1 MSIGLTDELE
11 VKTKK
16 GKLTAAKQVFLEGD
30 QENLQQIGDKTHQL
44 ENAIKDITATG
55 GASTANAVSY
65 NNETSGMTAVTAQ
78 GAIDELVTK
87 NKSQD
92 TIIGTK
98 AEKAD
103 VQSSVSELKAKN
115 TSQDAEIAK
124 KANSADVASQMQTEQ
139 TRVNAELG
147 KKFDKKSILQES
159 GEADDK
165 VMSQKAVTSLSKS
178 FPSVFNNGVTF
189 IPLVLAHEFT
199 AINQSINI
207 KTPSLSGN
215 FRLLVTANIANALVR
230 FIAISIND
238 ANGTSYKSNPDF
250 SYKQRFV
257 FDLENVSG
265 LSSITF
271 GTYGKQE
278 ATFKPCVVSAVL
290 YNKNA
295 EDFVD
300 IWKDIDN
307 GKANKSEVD
316 SLVKKIE
323 DKISSNEGTTI
334 ECSESF
340 ICPVG
345 ETIQIFYKSIF
356 NGININDFIISCR
369 SNVGKSYPRYFEYKP
384 TELGNKS
391 VTFSLCK
398 FDGYEYKVV
407 STKSVTIEC
416 IQHPKSSSKNILI
429 IGDSLTLYNSMQDE
443 ILRRINKEGGEPEG
457 YKLACNFLGRKTTS
471 NGTKF
476 EGISGYSWQKY
487 TTRLGRSFKFTVPS
501 TTNTSVGSKYKVQMN
516 DGSNKNLQVIEVN
529 ISNDNSAS
537 SYIKLVFD
545 SDYDDLKKN
554 PLTNGTL
561 SKVSG
566 SGDTNISYTQYEV
579 ESYSPFVNNN
589 DEVDFKP
596 YFDQYCNGKVDI
608 MVIELGTN
616 DITSLLNKNLNTF
629 DLINY
634 YINLHCGK
642 FISKLHEQ
650 YPNTQ
655 LVILGLHKCSQ
666 NGGMSNVSN
675 TNDPIRY
682 CRYIFKWN
690 EALKNMA
697 KESDYTHYIDV
708 NAQFDSENSY
718 DNNVTKQVNLRS
730 SKVEPIDYNSVHPIT
745 SGLQLIADS
754 VVRYLCKIL

>member
-1 MSIGLTDELE
+1 MTKIQDLRQLAHTI
-11 VKTKK
+11 KTETKV
-16 GKLTAAKQVFLEGD
+16 GGNTADRVGSAFEGVADALEG
-30 QENLQQIGDKTHQL
+30 
-44 ENAIKDITATG
+44 
-55 GASTANAVSY
+55 
-65 NNETSGMTAVTAQ
+65 
-78 GAIDELVTK
+78 
-87 NKSQD
+87 
-92 TIIGTK
+92 
-98 AEKAD
+98 
-103 VQSSVSELKAKN
+103 
-115 TSQDAEIAK
+115 
-124 KANSADVASQMQTEQ
+124 TEQ
-139 TRVNAELG
+139 IAEMDKAVQEVQQKVEASKAQIQSLVNALPVVQQTG
-147 KKFDKKSILQES
+147 DSTTS
-159 GEADDK
+159 

-178 FPSVFNNGVTF
+178 FPSIFNNGATF

-199 AINQSINI
+199 AINQSIDI
-207 KTPSLSGN
+207 KLDNLSGN
-215 FRLLVTANIANALVR
+215 FRLLVTANFVDKFGN
-230 FIAISIND
+230 SITIGITD
-238 ANGTSYKSNPDF
+238 ANGTSYKNIPDF

-265 LSSITF
+265 LSKVTF
-271 GTYGKQE
+271 GTYGIQ
-278 ATFKPCVVSAVL
+278 ATFKPCVFSAVL
-290 YNKNA
+290 YNKNT

-300 IWKDIDN
+300 IWKAIDEEKVN
-307 GKANKSEVD
+307 TSEVN

-369 SNVGKSYPRYFEYKP
+369 SNVGKSYPRYFEYKA

-391 VTFSLCK
+391 VTFNLCK

-416 IQHPKSSSKNILI
+416 IEHPKLSSKNILI

-443 ILRRINKEGGEPEG
+443 ILRRINNEGGEPEG

-471 NGTKF
+471 NGTKY

-487 TTRLGRSFKFTVPS
+487 TTRLGRSFKFTVTS
-501 TTNTSVGSKYKVQMN
+501 TTNTSVGSKYRVQMDN
-516 DGSNKNLQVIEVN
+516 GSTKNLQVIEVN
-529 ISNDNSAS
+529 ISSITSVS
-537 SYIKLVFD
+537 SYIKLIYDNDF
-545 SDYDDLKKN
+545 DDLRQN
-554 PLTNGTL
+554 PISSGTL
-561 SKVSG
+561 VKISG
-566 SGDTNISYTQYEV
+566 SGDTNISYTQYEI

-596 YFDQYCNGKVDI
+596 YFNQYCNGKVDI
-608 MVIELGTN
+608 MIIELGTN

-629 DLINY
+629 DLIND
-634 YINLHCGK
+634 YINLYCKK
-642 FISKLHEQ
+642 FILKLHEQ

-666 NGGMSNVSN
+666 NGGMNNITN
-675 TNDPIRY
+675 TSDKARY
-682 CRYIFKWN
+682 CRYLFKWN
-690 EALKNMA
+690 KALQDMA

>member
-1 MSIGLTDELE
+1 MTKIQDLRQLAHTI
-11 VKTKK
+11 KTETKV
-16 GKLTAAKQVFLEGD
+16 GGNTADRVGSAFEGVADALQVD
-30 QENLQQIGDKTHQL
+30 ASKAQI
-44 ENAIKDITATG
+44 
-55 GASTANAVSY
+55 
-65 NNETSGMTAVTAQ
+65 
-78 GAIDELVTK
+78 
-87 NKSQD
+87 
-92 TIIGTK
+92 
-98 AEKAD
+98 
-103 VQSSVSELKAKN
+103 QSL
-115 TSQDAEIAK
+115 
-124 KANSADVASQMQTEQ
+124 
-139 TRVNAELG
+139 VNALPVVQQTG
-147 KKFDKKSILQES
+147 DSTTS
-159 GEADDK
+159 

-178 FPSVFNNGVTF
+178 FPSIFNNGATF

-199 AINQSINI
+199 AINQSIDI
-207 KTPSLSGN
+207 KLDNLSGN
-215 FRLLVTANIANALVR
+215 FRLLVTANFVDKFGN
-230 FIAISIND
+230 SITIGITD
-238 ANGTSYKSNPDF
+238 ANGTSYKNIPDF

-265 LSSITF
+265 LSKVTF
-271 GTYGKQE
+271 GTYGIQ
-278 ATFKPCVVSAVL
+278 ATFKPCVFSAVL
-290 YNKNA
+290 YNKNT

-300 IWKDIDN
+300 IWKAIDEEKVN
-307 GKANKSEVD
+307 TSEVN

-323 DKISSNEGTTI
+323 DKISSNEVTTI

-369 SNVGKSYPRYFEYKP
+369 SNVGKSYPRYFEYKA

-391 VTFSLCK
+391 VTFNLCK

-416 IQHPKSSSKNILI
+416 IEHPKLSSKNILI

-443 ILRRINKEGGEPEG
+443 ILRRINNEGGEPEG

-471 NGTKF
+471 NGTKY

-487 TTRLGRSFKFTVPS
+487 TTRLGRSFKFTVTS
-501 TTNTSVGSKYKVQMN
+501 TTNTSVGSKYRVQMDN
-516 DGSNKNLQVIEVN
+516 GSTKNLQVIEVN
-529 ISNDNSAS
+529 ISSITSVS
-537 SYIKLVFD
+537 SYIKLIYDNDF
-545 SDYDDLKKN
+545 DDLRQN
-554 PLTNGTL
+554 PISSGTL
-561 SKVSG
+561 VKISG
-566 SGDTNISYTQYEV
+566 SGDTNISYTQYEI

-596 YFDQYCNGKVDI
+596 YFNQYCNGKVDI
-608 MVIELGTN
+608 MIIELGTN

-629 DLINY
+629 DLIND
-634 YINLHCGK
+634 YINLYCKK
-642 FISKLHEQ
+642 FILKLHEQ

-666 NGGMSNVSN
+666 NGGMNNITN
-675 TNDPIRY
+675 TSDKARY
-682 CRYIFKWN
+682 CRYLFKWN
-690 EALKNMA
+690 KALQDMA

>member
-1 MSIGLTDELE
+1 MTKIQDLRQLAHTI
-11 VKTKK
+11 KTETKV
-16 GKLTAAKQVFLEGD
+16 GGNTADRVGSAFEGVADALEG
-30 QENLQQIGDKTHQL
+30 
-44 ENAIKDITATG
+44 
-55 GASTANAVSY
+55 
-65 NNETSGMTAVTAQ
+65 
-78 GAIDELVTK
+78 
-87 NKSQD
+87 
-92 TIIGTK
+92 
-98 AEKAD
+98 
-103 VQSSVSELKAKN
+103 
-115 TSQDAEIAK
+115 
-124 KANSADVASQMQTEQ
+124 TEQ
-139 TRVNAELG
+139 IAEMDKAVQEVQQKVEASKAQIQSLVNALPVVQQTG
-147 KKFDKKSILQES
+147 DSTTS
-159 GEADDK
+159 

-178 FPSVFNNGVTF
+178 FPSIFNNGATF

-199 AINQSINI
+199 AINQSIDI
-207 KTPSLSGN
+207 KLDNLSGN
-215 FRLLVTANIANALVR
+215 FRLLVTDNFVDKFGNSLTIG
-230 FIAISIND
+230 ITD
-238 ANGTSYKSNPDF
+238 ANGIIYKTSPNLSYKN
-250 SYKQRFV
+250 RHV

-265 LSSITF
+265 LSKVTF
-271 GTYGKQE
+271 GTYGIQE

-290 YNKNA
+290 YNKNT

-300 IWKDIDN
+300 IWKAIDEEKVN
-307 GKANKSEVD
+307 TSEVN

-369 SNVGKSYPRYFEYKP
+369 SNVGKSYPRYFEYKA

-391 VTFSLCK
+391 VTFNLCK

-407 STKSVTIEC
+407 STKTVTIEC
-416 IQHPKSSSKNILI
+416 IEHPKLSSKNILI

-443 ILRRINKEGGEPEG
+443 ILRRINNEGGEPEG

-471 NGTKF
+471 NGTKY

-487 TTRLGRSFKFTVPS
+487 TTRLGRSFKFTVTS
-501 TTNTSVGSKYKVQMN
+501 TTNTSVGSKYRVQMDN
-516 DGSNKNLQVIEVN
+516 GSTKNLQVIEVN
-529 ISNDNSAS
+529 ISSITSVS
-537 SYIKLVFD
+537 SYIKLIYDNDF
-545 SDYDDLKKN
+545 DDLRQN
-554 PLTNGTL
+554 PISSGTL
-561 SKVSG
+561 VKISG
-566 SGDTNISYTQYEV
+566 SGDTNISYTQYEI

-596 YFDQYCNGKVDI
+596 YFNQYCNGKVDI
-608 MVIELGTN
+608 MIIELGTN

-629 DLINY
+629 DLIND
-634 YINLHCGK
+634 YINLYCKK
-642 FISKLHEQ
+642 FILKLHEQ

-675 TNDPIRY
+675 ANDPIRY